1 MKGLPVETKNGMA
14 LLESARLA
22 IESETYD
29 PITAEV
35 LRMRLNN
42 IVEEMGATLRNTSGS
57 PILTEANDFSTN
69 ILDADAGVYASGSF
83 IIFHL
88 GGATE
93 CVKSILERYPKADL
107 RPGDA
112 IIMND
117 PYLGS
122 PHKPD
127 VGILTPVHYEGE
139 LVNWVWSAAHQ
150 YDVGGISPGS
160 FSPQVMDTYGEGM
173 LIPPLKIARE
183 GVINDDL
190 RQMIEANSRLGSQVF
205 NDLRCLIAAN
215 NVALGRIQEA
225 IEQYGLET
233 YRLYC
238 NITGLLSERAFR
250 ERIAQ
255 LPDGVYRTVDWVE
268 HDGHEHALYEVR
280 CAMTVDGDTLDFDF
294 EGTSPQAPGLVNC
307 GPGGLLGNIMSPIIQ
322 MVCYDLE
329 INFGLVQSVSINA
342 AKGTIINATEPA
354 ATGYGHLDA
363 GYKVA
368 KVVTELLSQAL
379 QRSGDPWLQSRAMGQ
394 FNDSWSV
401 ETWGGADQHG
411 KPFAWLNMD
420 GGGFGGGAQSVV
432 DGMDVAGDLSS
443 AGNAI
448 PDIEWTEQMYP
459 ALHLWRRLEPNSGGP
474 GSKRGG
480 AGLDFAW
487 TMWNSKSDSLTGAV
501 IMAMSAIPSRGHGGG
516 WPGSAPRIIQLGD
529 TNLGELLE
537 RQAWPTPDSL
547 EAAEEFVSPPKHAP
561 LTLHRGQV
569 IRHFTGGG
577 AGFGDPLLRGANEVA
592 REVASGW
599 LTTGHARQVYGVEA
613 TEDGHVDAP
622 TTEKLRRSIRTTR
635 LGYEAK
641 DIPRPSKSQGNAN
654 GKHTDDRLVELY
666 LKDDGSNIAC
676 LLCDTRLCG
685 SDQDWRDHARV
696 VDQELSSRLAQVEMW
711 ALLRQDGPIR
721 FIEFFCPGCG
731 TALRTQVTAKD
742 VVKPDSVEPKTS

>member
-1 MKGLPVETKNGMA
+1 VNANNVVERATAMLAKGQ
-14 LLESARLA
+14 
-22 IESETYD
+22 YD

-307 GPGGLLGNIMSPIIQ
+307 GPGALLGRLMTPIIQ

-342 AKGTIINATEPA
+342 PKGTIINATEPA
-354 ATGYGHLDA
+354 ATAYGHLDA
-363 GYKVA
+363 GTRIS

-420 GGGFGGGAQSVV
+420 GGGVGGGAQSVV
-432 DGMDVAGDLSS
+432 DGMDVAGEL
-443 AGNAI
+443 AQVGNSI

-459 ALHLWRRLEPNSGGP
+459 ALHLWRRLARNSGGP
-474 GSKRGG
+474 GTHRGG

-487 TMWNSKSDSLTGAV
+487 TKWKGGNDSLTGSV
-501 IMAMSAIPSRGHGGG
+501 ISAMYAIPSRGHGGG
-516 WPGSAPRIIQLGD
+516 WPGSAPRVIQLRNTDVHDLLDAGKWPQAED
-529 TNLGELLE
+529 LNVGEV
-537 RQAWPTPDSL
+537 
-547 EAAEEFVSPPKHAP
+547 FVPPPKFAP
-561 LTLHRGQV
+561 LHLIDGDV

-577 AGFGDPLLRGANEVA
+577 AGFGDPLLRDPQLVA
-592 REVASGW
+592 REYRNGW
-599 LTTGHARQVYGVEA
+599 LTESHAASVYGAVLTADGGVDDDKTVELRGSMRA
-613 TEDGHVDAP
+613 TRIG
-622 TTEKLRRSIRTTR
+622 RT
-635 LGYEAK
+635 
-641 DIPRPSKSQGNAN
+641 PRPISDHSSPPGNHASI
-654 GKHTDDRLVELY
+654 DLY
-666 LKDDGSNIAC
+666 LKKKGEHVCCN
-676 LLCDTRLCG
+676 LCDTQICHVNE
-685 SDQDWRDHARV
+685 DWRDHVPMV
-696 VDQELSSRLAQVEMW
+696 VNELAARLADVGMW
-711 ALLRQDGPIR
+711 AAKRPEGPIR
-721 FIEFFCPGCG
+721 LIELFCPGCG
-731 TALRTQVTAKD
+731 TALRTQVTND
-742 VVKPDSVEPKTS
+742 VERKPDSYGAAAS